1 MPKLKYAPKALEDLQ
16 KIKRYVTDQFGE
28 ERAKVCLRDILST
41 IKQLEMF
48 HDEGL
53 DLGNTI
59 EYPTDCRYLVVKPDY
74 VFYRMENEI
83 VKIVRVLNE
92 KQDFMQ
98 ILLGSAAFQKREN
111 NTGMEM
117 KDFNFSISADPAI
130 LHMSI
135 SHYIS

>member
-16 KIKRYVTDQFGE
+16 EIKRYATDQFGE

-59 EYPTDCRYLVVKPDY
+59 EYPTDYRYLAVKPDY

-98 ILLGSAAFQKREN
+98 ILFGVSSVSEEGEQYWDGNEGF
-111 NTGMEM
+111 
-117 KDFNFSISADPAI
+117 
-130 LHMSI
+130 
-135 SHYIS
+135 